1 MSFVI
6 VLIFLCFNSIASKIK
21 GIMKEQSFVK
31 DNVNQLSALCRIV
44 DFSTVQVILF
54 LCVTANSIQLNDSY
68 IILGLIGSVSFLIFA
83 ESIQLYRSWRTD
95 FSSRLSL
102 YTLLSWFF
110 AVSVVV
116 IYLFFSKTI
125 VDLSRLALG
134 FWFVGC
140 AFSLVGWRMLF
151 RLYLFKRRRKGL
163 NTRRVAIIGLTDS
176 GVRLATEFSTRPEI
190 GFTLNAFFDDRLNK
204 RLPSKFRAKLQGDIK
219 KGVELAKQGKFDLV
233 YIALPLAAQK
243 RIESILREL
252 GDTTVDVHL
261 VPDFFTF
268 NLLNARLTHVGNI
281 QTLSVYESPLSGLSS
296 FAKRLEDIIG
306 AALILVMITLPM
318 LLIATLIK
326 LDSPGPVF
334 FKQKRYGLDGKAIN
348 VWKFR
353 SMTVADN
360 GSVVKQAT
368 KGDARITKLG
378 ALLRRTSLDEL
389 PQFINV
395 LQGDM
400 SIVGPRP
407 HAVAHN
413 EEYRKLVDFYMLRH
427 KVKPGITGWA
437 QINGWRGETDTLD
450 KMEKRIDFD
459 LEYIREWSIL
469 LDVKIVFLT
478 VFKGFINKNAY

>member
-1 MSFVI
+1 
-6 VLIFLCFNSIASKIK
+6 
-21 GIMKEQSFVK
+21 MKEQSFVK
-31 DNVNQLSALCRIV
+31 DNVNQLSAVCRIV
-44 DFSTVQVILF
+44 DFTTIQMILF
-54 LCVTANSIQLNDSY
+54 LCVTAYSIQLNDSY

-102 YTLLSWFF
+102 YTFLSWFF
-110 AVSVVV
+110 AVFVVV
-116 IYLFFSKTI
+116 IYLFFSKTS

-176 GVRLATEFSTRPEI
+176 GVRLATEFSTHPEI

-204 RLPSKFRAKLQGDIK
+204 RLPSEFRAKLEGDITT
-219 KGVELAKQGKFDLV
+219 GVELAKQGKFDLV

-268 NLLNARLTHVGNI
+268 NLLNARLAHVGKI

-296 FAKRLEDIIG
+296 LAKRLEDIIG
-306 AALILVMITLPM
+306 AALILFMITLPM

-368 KGDARITKLG
+368 KGDVRITKLG
-378 ALLRRTSLDEL
+378 AVLRRTSLDEL

-459 LEYIREWSIL
+459 LEYIRQWSIL
-469 LDVKIVFLT
+469 LDIKIVFLT
-478 VFKGFINKNAY
+478 IFKGFINKNAY